1 MQKHLKATALVFAGG
16 ALGTAARF
24 GAELTLNQFWMLL
37 IVNVLGTA
45 ILGFINGKPRQ
56 GWVESFLGT
65 GFAGGFTTM
74 SGVSIL
80 LALSTFSEL
89 GAAIGFLFVMLGAG
103 FAAYL
108 VGFRVAGSS
117 K

>member
-1 MQKHLKATALVFAGG
+1 MQRHLKATALVFAGG

-24 GAELTLNQFWMLL
+24 WLELAFDQFWMLL

-45 ILGFINGKPRQ
+45 ILGFINGRSRP
-56 GWVESFLGT
+56 GWAESFLGT

-74 SGVSIL
+74 SGVSVL
-80 LALSTFSEL
+80 LAFSAFSEL
-89 GAAIGFLFVMLGAG
+89 GVAIAFLFAMLGAG

-108 VGFRVAGSS
+108 VGFRVAGRS